1 VGENVYLFLGIAGYT
16 LGFIVVA
23 MAIIDWCCYNIL
35 SGTFAFLL
43 IIIMVLSAVVL
54 IRVAAKKL

>member
-1 VGENVYLFLGIAGYT
+1 VRENVYLFMGIAGYI
-16 LGFIVVA
+16 LVFIVVA

-43 IIIMVLSAVVL
+43 TIVMVLSAVVL